1 LRYNRHMDENNTNS
15 NNDKLAVAAL
25 VCGVVSI
32 FIFPLAFG
40 GAAIVFGIMVQ
51 DRVSKDSRAYQ
62 NARLGIVFGIIGIV
76 FWLVSLAALN
86 LIGFNPSSMFGLSPQ
101 AQSAF

>member
-1 LRYNRHMDENNTNS
+1 MDENNTNS
-15 NNDKLAVAAL
+15 NNEKLGVAAL

-51 DRVSKDSRAYQ
+51 DRAEKDTRAYQ

-76 FWLVSLAALN
+76 FWLVSLATMN
-86 LIGFNPSSMFGLSPQ
+86 LIGFDLNSMLGLSPQ
-101 AQSAF
+101 EQSAF